1 MREHPAYRYYVLALL
16 TLTLMFS
23 VADRL
28 VLSILLQDIKRDFAL
43 SDSQLGLLAGF
54 AFTLFYVIAGF
65 PMARLADRANR
76 KSIVAAALGFWSLM
90 TALSGAAV
98 GFWSLFPDA
107 P

>member
-76 KSIVAAALGFWSLM
+76 KSIVAAALGF
-90 TALSGAAV
+90 
-98 GFWSLFPDA
+98 
-107 P
+107 